1 MGNEGLHYAEKI
13 LFYSL
18 SLKMKIIKTASKG
31 CFKDLMSWAM

>member
-13 LFYSL
+13 LFYS